1 MSEEKKNA
9 ILEEL
14 NEDDLDEVSGGAGL
28 AQMSAANSNVARSA
42 ARAAAGSARAAAG
55 SARAAAGS
63 ARAAAGSARAAA
75 NAARSAGVI
84 PGLTPN
90 PNDPLASGANGF
102 NDR

>member
-42 ARAAAGSARAAAG
+42 ARASARAAAN
-55 SARAAAGS
+55 S

-75 NAARSAGVI
+75 NSARAAANSARNAGVV
-84 PGLTPN
+84 PNVMPN
-90 PNDPLASGANGF
+90 PNDPLGNGF

>member
-1 MSEEKKNA
+1 MSEEKKNE

-14 NEDDLDEVSGGAGL
+14 SEDDLDEVSGGAGL
-28 AQMSAANSNVARSA
+28 AQMSAANANVARGA
-42 ARAAAGSARAAAG
+42 ARAAAGSARAAAN
-55 SARAAAGS
+55 A

-75 NAARSAGVI
+75 NAARSPLRSAGVV

-90 PNDPLASGANGF
+90 PNDTMANGANGF